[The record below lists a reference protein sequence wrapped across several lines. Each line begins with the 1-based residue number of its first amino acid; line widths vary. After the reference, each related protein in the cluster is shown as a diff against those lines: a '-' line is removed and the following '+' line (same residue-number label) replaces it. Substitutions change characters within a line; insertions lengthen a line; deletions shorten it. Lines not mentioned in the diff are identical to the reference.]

1 MNFPL
6 STYQKLY
13 DSLILGN
20 FSEIN
25 YLEVKPPS
33 FPFPV
38 RSGFRVNFYLR
49 PAREIKSMISCDKLM
64 RNLQDRIL
72 ELNAL
77 VGRKALVDINI
88 YFEGELLCH
97 DMIRI

>member
-20 FSEIN
+20 FSEIS

-33 FPFPV
+33 FPFPA
-38 RSGFRVNFYLR
+38 RSGFRVNFYLKT
-49 PAREIKSMISCDKLM
+49 AKEIKSMVSCDKLM
-64 RNLQDRIL
+64 RNLLERII